1 MPQQDIDLSYIL
13 NQLGEE
19 RGSYYNAVA
28 PPLVQ
33 TSNFA
38 FDTVADLRYSVNHE
52 MEVPVYTRGNNP
64 TVEILRKKLAA
75 LEGAE
80 DCLVFASGAA
90 AISAAVMS
98 NVQAGDH
105 VICVDKP
112 YGWATKLLTEYLAR
126 FGVTH
131 TFVDGRDVE
140 NFRQAI
146 LPNTKVI
153 YLESPN
159 SITLELQD
167 LQAVSAL
174 AKAHNIVTIIDNTYC
189 TSLLQR
195 PIAMGIDI
203 VLYSGTKYHA
213 GHSDVVAGIV
223 CGSKAYIEKL
233 FQTEYMNIGGIISP
247 LNAWLMI
254 RSLRTLPLRLQASGK
269 GAAAVA
275 DFLAS
280 RPEVEQ
286 LIYPMHP
293 SFPQYA
299 LAQQQMK
306 GASGILSI
314 LLKADN
320 LEQIERFAN
329 ALDRFLIA
337 VSWGG
342 HESLVLPVSGLVHSP
357 AELHPT
363 LPWNLVRFYIGLEDP
378 AVLIENISQSLEN
391 YRH

>member
-1 MPQQDIDLSYIL
+1 MPQNMDISYIL

-19 RGSYYNAVA
+19 RGDHYNAVA

-38 FDTVADLRYSVNHE
+38 FNDVAHMRHSVNHE
-52 MEVPVYTRGNNP
+52 MDSHVYTRGNNP
-64 TVEILRKKLAA
+64 TVSILRQKLAA

-98 NVQAGDH
+98 QVQAGDH

-112 YGWATKLLTEYLAR
+112 YGWADKLLRQYLAR

-131 TFVDGRDVE
+131 TFVDGREVD
-140 NFRQAI
+140 NFRKAI
-146 LPNTKVI
+146 QPNTKVI

-167 LQAVSAL
+167 LKAVAAL
-174 AKAHNIVTIIDNTYC
+174 AKQHNITTIIDNTYC
-189 TSLLQR
+189 TSLLQQ
-195 PIAMGIDI
+195 PIDLGIDL

-223 CGSKAYIEKL
+223 CGRKQVIEKM
-233 FQTEYMNIGGIISP
+233 FNTEYMNIGAIISP

-254 RSLRTLPLRLQASGK
+254 RSLRTLPLRLKASGE
-269 GAAAVA
+269 GAAKVVE
-275 DFLAS
+275 FLAN

-286 LIYPMHP
+286 VIYPMHP
-293 SFPQYA
+293 SFPQYQ
-299 LAQQQMK
+299 LAQQQMQ

-314 LLKADN
+314 LLKADSVA
-320 LEQIERFAN
+320 QIEKFTN
-329 ALDRFLIA
+329 SLDRFLIA

-342 HESLVLPVSGLVHSP
+342 HESLVLPVSGLVYSID
-357 AELHPT
+357 ELHPT

-378 AVLIENISQSLEN
+378 AVLIENIKHALET
-391 YRH
+391 YRQ